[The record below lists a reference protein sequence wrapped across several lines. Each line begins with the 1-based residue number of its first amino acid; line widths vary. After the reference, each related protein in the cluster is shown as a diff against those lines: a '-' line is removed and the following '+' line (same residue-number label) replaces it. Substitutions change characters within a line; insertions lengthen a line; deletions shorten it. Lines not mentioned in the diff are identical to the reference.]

1 MLWLLIIVIGI
12 VLVGFV
18 TVVGVRRQPSKARA
32 SQRRQGGR

>member
-1 MLWLLIIVIGI
+1 MFWLLIIVIGI

-18 TVVGVRRQPSKARA
+18 LVVGVRRETSQARA